1 MRNEDIV
8 VTSLSVI
15 TPIGTHPGDF
25 WTNLCAG
32 RNRFG
37 PPTSFDPAKHSL
49 TVKVSS
55 EMPEFDF
62 GTYKDRLKSF
72 TPSPARLDRAILLGL
87 AAGGLALEGSRLGAN
102 KNTSRRPRI
111 GLAIGSGLGGG
122 QSFEAGLASYT
133 EKGRNKGLSWTVL
146 NVMLNGTAGFGAI
159 GYALGGPSYAIA
171 NACASASFAIS
182 AAADDIRLGRA
193 DAMLAIGTE
202 SVVTGFQEACFNTM
216 EAMSERSVSLPFEL
230 GRDGLIM
237 GEGAGA
243 MVLIR
248 ESEAK
253 RLGLPI
259 LARLLGAWK
268 NTDAYKMAQPSVDAI
283 EECMESAV
291 GDAGLSITDIDYI
304 NAHATATAVGD
315 VREALAIWRLF
326 GDPSHPFPDRLRIPL
341 VSGTKSA
348 LGHTLGAAGILGAVA
363 TILSMNNGQI
373 PGMGSYS
380 LDPECVRPWTSKDAK
395 GMKIRPDP
403 YDRVIPFVME
413 TTKADIRYAI
423 SNAFGFGG
431 HNCVL
436 VWGRP

>member
-1 MRNEDIV
+1 VKNEGIV
-8 VTSLSVI
+8 VTSISAI

-25 WTNLCAG
+25 WTNLCASQ
-32 RNRFG
+32 NRFG
-37 PPTSFDPAKHSL
+37 PPTNFDPAKHGL
-49 TVKVSS
+49 TVKVTS

-62 GTYKDRLKSF
+62 GPYKDRLKPF
-72 TPSPARLDRAILLGL
+72 TPSPARLDRAIILGL
-87 AAGGLALEGSRLGAN
+87 AAGGLALDGSRLGAR
-102 KNTSRRPRI
+102 KSTSRRPRI
-111 GLAIGSGLGGG
+111 GLALGSGLGGG
-122 QSFEAGLASYT
+122 HSFEEGVASYV
-133 EKGRNKGLSWTVL
+133 EKGRNRDLVWTVL

-193 DAMLAIGTE
+193 DAMLAVGTE
-202 SVVTGFQEACFNTM
+202 SVVTGFQEACFNQM
-216 EAMSERSVSLPFEL
+216 GAVSERSISRPFEL
-230 GRDGLIM
+230 DRDGLIM
-237 GEGAGA
+237 GEGAGG
-243 MVLIR
+243 MVLMR
-248 ESEAK
+248 ESEAN

-268 NTDAYKMAQPSVDAI
+268 NTDAYKMAQPNVDAL

-304 NAHATATAVGD
+304 NAHATATPVGD
-315 VREALAIWRLF
+315 VLEALAIWRLF
-326 GDPSHPFPDRLRIPL
+326 GDPSHPFADRLRIP
-341 VSGTKSA
+341 SASSIKSV

-363 TILSMNNGQI
+363 TILSMINGQI
-373 PGMGSYS
+373 PGMGNYS
-380 LDPECVRPWTSKDAK
+380 LDPECVRPWASKEAK

-413 TTKADIRYAI
+413 TTKADIRYAL

-431 HNCVL
+431 PNCTL